1 MPRGPRIDIP
11 GLVQHVTC
19 RGIERKEIFKSED
32 DYKELLSRLTK
43 LAGAEDIKVYAF
55 CLMPN
60 HIHLLVRPLKVT
72 LSSFMSRLLT
82 GYAIYF
88 NRKHKRAGHLFQN
101 RYKSYVVE
109 EDNYLLE
116 LIRYIHLNPVRAGIV
131 PDLTRLAIYPYTS
144 YSTLMGRSNY
154 IFIDEAEVLTY
165 FSNQLKAARQR
176 LTEFMQEG
184 LLRIQQFDF
193 TGGGIKRNLKRLD
206 LEERKERQ
214 TCDERILGSEFFVE
228 AILKEIDRKK
238 DNRKK
243 EVLFE
248 GLLGKVATLYNLT
261 IPELCSGSRR
271 VPIPEARAVVV
282 YFATKELGIKPK
294 ELAAVLNVTTEAIYH
309 LVRADKGKLKSKAI
323 TLD

>member
-11 GLVQHVTC
+11 GMVQHVIC

-60 HIHLLVRPLKVT
+60 HIHLLVRPLKMT

-109 EDNYLLE
+109 EDTYLLE

-131 PDLTRLAIYPYTS
+131 PDITRLAVYPYTS
-144 YSTLMGRSNY
+144 YPTLMGRSNHP
-154 IFIDEAEVLTY
+154 FVDKAEVLAY
-165 FSNQLKAARQR
+165 FSSRLKAARQR
-176 LTEFMQEG
+176 LAEFMKEG
-184 LLRIQQFDF
+184 LSRTQQTDF
-193 TGGGIKRNLKRLD
+193 AGGGFKRSLERLD
-206 LEERKERQ
+206 PEERKERQ
-214 TCDERILGSEFFVE
+214 AYDERILGSGFFVE
-228 AILKEIDRKK
+228 AILKEIERKK
-238 DNRKK
+238 DNRRK
-243 EVLFE
+243 EVLL
-248 GLLGKVATLYNLT
+248 GDLLGKTATLYNLT

-294 ELAAVLNVTTEAIYH
+294 ELAEILNVTAEAIYH
-309 LVRADKGKLKSKAI
+309 LVRVNKGKLKSKAI